1 MQGDVRGAPQ
11 CAPTWGSTE
20 RLPATGELWM
30 CSGQEGKHL
39 CYLHSLTWG
48 QQVTS
53 RLFSPAQFC
62 VPGSLPKA
70 VVL

>member
-11 CAPTWGSTE
+11 WAPNWCSSE
-20 RLPATGELWM
+20 RLPAMGELWM
-30 CSGQEGKHL
+30 CSGHEGKHL
-39 CYLHSLTWG
+39 CYLHSLTCR

-53 RLFSPAQFC
+53 RLFSPAQSC